1 MDRLHRI
8 NESINYMET
17 HLMEE
22 LSIEQISNYVF
33 ASKSNFQR
41 VFHMATGVT
50 IGEYIRNRRLS
61 PAGQASLIFLNLP
74 MRNSQEIMRL
84 CTSRK
89 NMTSVPCTTSPEI
102 SCSAQSLLTHKAA
115 QNGVI
120 YTVFVE
126 EGNPIKL
133 NLEEEIIMSGLE
145 VNIEYIEQQTIYG
158 LWQKSNDK
166 TISRDIKALSKQ
178 YHAVVSVPEGKVLPY
193 FVLSR
198 NYNEQSR
205 NFELF
210 IGSTIDKSGLK
221 SCILSAG
228 EYAKITVKPKLGFLW
243 GASIGEAKQYF
254 YTKWLPKSSFEALN
268 LEYEYHT
275 ERSKEKPPTID
286 IIFAIR
292 RKVIN

>member
-1 MDRLHRI
+1 MDTTKVAL
-8 NESINYMET
+8 
-17 HLMEE
+17 
-22 LSIEQISNYVF
+22 
-33 ASKSNFQR
+33 
-41 VFHMATGVT
+41 
-50 IGEYIRNRRLS
+50 
-61 PAGQASLIFLNLP
+61 LI
-74 MRNSQEIMRL
+74 
-84 CTSRK
+84 
-89 NMTSVPCTTSPEI
+89 
-102 SCSAQSLLTHKAA
+102 CSAQRLLIHKIV
-115 QNGVI
+115 QSGVVNVSFSGED
-120 YTVFVE
+120 TPT
-126 EGNPIKL
+126 NL

-145 VNIEYIEQQTIYG
+145 VKLEYIDQQTIYG

-178 YHAVVSVPEGKVLPY
+178 YHAVVSMPEGKVLPY

-205 NFELF
+205 DFELF
-210 IGSTIDKSGLK
+210 IGSMIDKSGLE
-221 SCILSAG
+221 SCILSAC

-275 ERSKEKPPTID
+275 ERSTERQPTID

-292 RKVIN
+292 RKAIN